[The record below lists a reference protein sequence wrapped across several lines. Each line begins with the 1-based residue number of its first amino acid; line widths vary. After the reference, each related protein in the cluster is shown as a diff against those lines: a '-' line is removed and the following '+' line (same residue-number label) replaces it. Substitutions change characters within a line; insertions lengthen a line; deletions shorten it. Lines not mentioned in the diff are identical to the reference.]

1 MFTKEDAQD
10 DSKIKSEVSSDIVRT
25 AKQSNPRIFKHF
37 ENVCENMDQSPRMVL
52 ADMLVRALNN
62 QEFAE
67 SVLETEVTMEA
78 ISRGE
83 YRKEDIEMV
92 KDIADTF
99 DLTPDNDGGS
109 DGLIDEIISQR
120 IEAVSSGPFDEFTG
134 SGRGRQSSN
143 EQERIRQLNSQIDQ
157 LEREVQKLRSGASD
171 AEVEQRPQQDGDE
184 NERKDIDELFDD
196 GSNEETET
204 SPNIDEDQGN
214 GEDDE
219 DADTFSVDVSSQGME
234 AGPELESGS
243 EDQDEQPEDGGDGPD
258 NEDSIEPE
266 EDGGEG

>member
-62 QEFAE
+62 QDFAE
-67 SVLETEVTMEA
+67 GVLETEVTMEA

-109 DGLIDEIISQR
+109 DSLIDEIISQR
-120 IEAVSSGPFDEFTG
+120 IEAVSSGPFDEFKRN
-134 SGRGRQSSN
+134 GRERQAAN

-157 LEREVQKLRSGASD
+157 LEREVQKLRSGASNV
-171 AEVEQRPQQDGDE
+171 EVEERPQQDE
-184 NERKDIDELFDD
+184 QTNERKDIDELFDD
-196 GSNEETET
+196 GNEEETEAD
-204 SPNIDEDQGN
+204 PDPVEDPGN
-214 GEDDE
+214 SEDDE
-219 DADTFSVDVSSQGME
+219 DAGTFSVDVSSQGME
-234 AGPELESGS
+234 AGPEL
-243 EDQDEQPEDGGDGPD
+243 DNDEQDQEEQTEDGGGVLD
-258 NEDSIEPE
+258 EEESIGE
-266 EDGGEG
+266 EEEGSES